1 MDEPTTRVQDKI
13 VLAKCRC
20 PSTLLGLADI
30 NQRTRDSVPVPLCT
44 YRNRST
50 TAGEGYGA
58 GIGSER
64 INGGYETVCWEAG
77 MDRSRRLDSTYLP
90 LNGSLDQF
98 ASMSTARYMKPVPE
112 KS

>member
-64 INGGYETVCWEAG
+64 INGGDETIICGGRMEAFPWPP
-77 MDRSRRLDSTYLP
+77 SPSFQLPCTLDPLPSLSTP
-90 LNGSLDQF
+90 S
-98 ASMSTARYMKPVPE
+98 
-112 KS
+112 